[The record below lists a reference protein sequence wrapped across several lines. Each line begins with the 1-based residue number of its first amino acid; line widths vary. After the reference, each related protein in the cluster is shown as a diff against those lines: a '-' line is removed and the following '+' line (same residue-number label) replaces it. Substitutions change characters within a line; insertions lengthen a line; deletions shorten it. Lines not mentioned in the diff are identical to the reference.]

1 MKISD
6 DMREH
11 AVTLLTEATAKD
23 VVCEKGHKTSGK
35 AIGGAYEV
43 LVDPSWESQD
53 SEPLPEWIRHVNQL
67 TQEVLRP

>member
-1 MKISD
+1 MLD
-6 DMREH
+6 DGMIGLPKQPL
-11 AVTLLTEATAKD
+11 AAKD

-53 SEPLPEWIRHVNQL
+53 SEPLPEWIRYVNQ
-67 TQEVLRP
+67 

>member
-1 MKISD
+1 MIGLPKQPL
-6 DMREH
+6 
-11 AVTLLTEATAKD
+11 AAKD

-53 SEPLPEWIRHVNQL
+53 SEPLPEWIRYVNQ
-67 TQEVLRP
+67 